1 MPSNEANDVLAF
13 YCPAHQV
20 RFHAAGERII
30 GCEQGGHALG
40 YGFPNESWWVYC
52 CDCGTFWPSET
63 RNIGRSD
70 CMVCERPTAHRY
82 LCQACQVVSIESS
95 ALVRRKIYSIDDAK
109 GIQPNC
115 PGCSAHAQGR
125 VLEHECTEFATTFFT
140 PRSVCPFC
148 EEKIRSD
155 DPGPT
160 TIARCPHCGTLGKA
174 EETFCG
180 RCGKSKPGRTQ
191 TARQLTQAGASRVE
205 LGSAQRMARR
215 NLDTSSP
222 RSISSITDSQP
233 VIFADKETVSEDEID
248 DEISGTS
255 DIEEE
260 AAPSLPADQTSA
272 DSMSGVLGSTTRIDA
287 GSTYTPQWETA
298 LQQQPPKRRVVW
310 IPAAVAVAVTVGIV
324 MTIALVLSGKRSGS
338 KPTGSEQ
345 AASPVPPQGMA
356 YVRGGEFT
364 MGSDAGD
371 EYERPAHKVTV
382 KSFFIDIY
390 EVPCEEYEK
399 FVKATG
405 HKAPPNWVN
414 GGCPPGQGRKPVVG
428 VDWYDANAYAAWA
441 KKRLPT
447 EEEWEFAARGTDGR
461 KYPWGN
467 EWRANAAN
475 AGDTSAGQVVDVGN
489 YPDGK
494 SPFGAMDM
502 VGNAWEWTASD
513 LHAYS
518 GGRIPDQ
525 VSGELKVIRGGFWRS
540 STPKAT
546 TTFRRGWDARDARE
560 GYGNTGFRC
569 ARDL

>member
-1 MPSNEANDVLAF
+1 
-13 YCPAHQV
+13 
-20 RFHAAGERII
+20 
-30 GCEQGGHALG
+30 
-40 YGFPNESWWVYC
+40 
-52 CDCGTFWPSET
+52 
-63 RNIGRSD
+63 
-70 CMVCERPTAHRY
+70 
-82 LCQACQVVSIESS
+82 
-95 ALVRRKIYSIDDAK
+95 
-109 GIQPNC
+109 
-115 PGCSAHAQGR
+115 
-125 VLEHECTEFATTFFT
+125 
-140 PRSVCPFC
+140 
-148 EEKIRSD
+148 
-155 DPGPT
+155 
-160 TIARCPHCGTLGKA
+160 
-174 EETFCG
+174 
-180 RCGKSKPGRTQ
+180 
-191 TARQLTQAGASRVE
+191 
-205 LGSAQRMARR
+205 
-215 NLDTSSP
+215 
-222 RSISSITDSQP
+222 

-248 DEISGTS
+248 DEIPGTS

-260 AAPSLPADQTSA
+260 AATSLPADQTSA
-272 DSMSGVLGSTTRIDA
+272 DSMSDVLGSTTRIDA
-287 GSTYTPQWETA
+287 RSTYAPQWEAA

-324 MTIALVLSGKRSGS
+324 ITVALVLSGKRSGS

-356 YVRGGEFT
+356 NVRGSEFT

-414 GGCPPGQGRKPVVG
+414 GGCPPGQGRKPVAG

-475 AGDTSAGQVVDVGN
+475 AGDTSAGQFVDVGN

-513 LHAYS
+513 LHAYP

-546 TTFRRGWDARDARE
+546 TTFRRGWDARDAKE

-569 ARDL
+569 AKDL